1 MDNGT
6 LEAMAG
12 KRNVPALVAAMLQRG
27 AGNLSRQQIAD
38 RLEELKATLRIQGS
52 FNQLIVNFQTQRDKL
67 PELLGLIAEILQ
79 HPTFP
84 EAELEQLKSQILAG
98 IDMQRHEPQAVAQ
111 NALIRYG
118 NPYPRSDIRYV
129 PSFDEEVEITKAM
142 TVADLKAF
150 HDDFYGADHAQLAL
164 VGDFDP
170 AVIEPMLGKLFGDWK
185 ARIPSAHVPEPYH
198 LLPATAQQFET
209 PDKASAVYFARLNL
223 PVKAGDP
230 DIAPLVLANYILG
243 GGGMKSRIVDRLRQ
257 KDGISYGAGSRLSE
271 ANYDANSTLSF
282 SAIYAPQNLAKLKT
296 GMADVLAAFLKD
308 GVTEQELSDAK
319 SALLQQGVI
328 ERAQDAELAS
338 QLAFHLELGRT
349 MAFTEEQEARIKAAT
364 VKQVDEVI
372 RKYLDLGHLA
382 QMYAGDFAKA
392 QSAAQ

>member
-1 MDNGT
+1 
-6 LEAMAG
+6 
-12 KRNVPALVAAMLQRG
+12 
-27 AGNLSRQQIAD
+27 
-38 RLEELKATLRIQGS
+38 
-52 FNQLIVNFQTQRDKL
+52 
-67 PELLGLIAEILQ
+67 
-79 HPTFP
+79 
-84 EAELEQLKSQILAG
+84 
-98 IDMQRHEPQAVAQ
+98 
-111 NALIRYG
+111 
-118 NPYPRSDIRYV
+118 
-129 PSFDEEVEITKAM
+129 
-142 TVADLKAF
+142 
-150 HDDFYGADHAQLAL
+150 
-164 VGDFDP
+164 
-170 AVIEPMLGKLFGDWK
+170 
-185 ARIPSAHVPEPYH
+185 
-198 LLPATAQQFET
+198 
-209 PDKASAVYFARLNL
+209 
-223 PVKAGDP
+223 
-230 DIAPLVLANYILG
+230 
-243 GGGMKSRIVDRLRQ
+243 VDRLRQ